1 MTKLGCNF
9 FFFGRKG
16 VLAELGKDQ
25 IEEDLICSVE
35 ECSVGFMGEGNRKE
49 AIRLEQQD

>member
-1 MTKLGCNF
+1 M
-9 FFFGRKG
+9 
-16 VLAELGKDQ
+16 LAELGKDQ